1 MQYWSWNAIKQL
13 RQFDMMIK
21 QEEEKTNNWDEDDKQ
36 KEDEKNKQIN
46 KTMRTRRGNESIN
59 Q

>member
-1 MQYWSWNAIKQL
+1 
-13 RQFDMMIK
+13 MIK
-21 QEEEKTNNWDEDDKQ
+21 QEEEKTNKWDEDDKQ

-46 KTMRTRRGNESIN
+46 KTMKTIRGNESIN